1 MARRTNEPI
10 LKKGDLVKIKR
21 YYKAEVQK
29 SKNGIV
35 LDIHEGKQANL
46 FPFYDV
52 LTLFIA
58 PVASC
63 PPTSVAPVRCPKEFV
78 VQYAY

>member
-1 MARRTNEPI
+1 VARRTNEPI
-10 LKKGDLVKIKR
+10 LKKGNLVKIKR
-21 YYKAEVQK
+21 YYKAEVQN

-52 LTLFIA
+52 YVFDLKSIETIWGGDMDLI
-58 PVASC
+58 S
-63 PPTSVAPVRCPKEFV
+63 E
-78 VQYAY
+78 

>member
-1 MARRTNEPI
+1 VVKRTNEPI
-10 LKKGDLVKIKR
+10 LKKGNLVKIKR
-21 YYKAEVQK
+21 YYKAEVQN

-52 LTLFIA
+52 YVFDLKSIETIWGGDMDLI
-58 PVASC
+58 S
-63 PPTSVAPVRCPKEFV
+63 E
-78 VQYAY
+78 

>member
-29 SKNGIV
+29 SRNGIV
-35 LDIHEGKQANL
+35 LDIHEGKQVSL

-52 LTLFIA
+52 YVFDLNSTETIWGGDMDLI
-58 PVASC
+58 SD
-63 PPTSVAPVRCPKEFV
+63 
-78 VQYAY
+78 